1 MGAASFI
8 PHIMLAT
15 GVGLNASDLGASDLS
30 ASLGGMSSGS
40 HMLIHL
46 LFSLGLAGVFLVS
59 IVDSS
64 FVPLPIPGLTDIM
77 LVLYAAQHAN
87 PWMLIAIATAGS
99 ALGGLFSHKVG
110 QSGGM
115 AFIEKRTPPRI
126 FKQVTGWMEAHA
138 ILAVAVP
145 AVLPPPMP
153 LSPFVLAAGA
163 LNMSRKKFM
172 WTFTLSRLA
181 RHAFAVWLGVHYG
194 RAVLV
199 FWRKFSATWG
209 TPILIFVW
217 TGILIS
223 VAYAFWQLW
232 KTSHSVGATG
242 RKPAENLAT
251 AG

>member
-1 MGAASFI
+1 MRPALASSTALVCATFAVNEAAWAGPS
-8 PHIMLAT
+8 T
-15 GVGLNASDLGASDLS
+15 ASHAF
-30 ASLGGMSSGS
+30 
-40 HMLIHL
+40 IHL
-46 LFSLGLAGVFLVS
+46 LFSLGLFGLFLVS

-77 LVLYAAQHAN
+77 LILYAAQHAN
-87 PWMLIAIATAGS
+87 PWLLIVIATAGS

-115 AFIEKRTPPRI
+115 AFIEKRIPPKI
-126 FKQVTGWMEAHA
+126 FKRVAGWMESHA
-138 ILAVAVP
+138 ILAVALP

-181 RHAFAVWLGVHYG
+181 RHAAAVWVGVHYG
-194 RAVLV
+194 KHVLV

-209 TPILIFVW
+209 TPVLIFVW

-223 VAYAFWQLW
+223 LAYAFWQIW
-232 KTSHSVGATG
+232 KTSHTVGV
-242 RKPAENLAT
+242 RSSR
-251 AG
+251 AGVSASR